1 MDIGQTIHQ
10 LPLAV
15 FLRGNAWAFP
25 LVETVHIV
33 AIAVLFGSILVVD
46 LRILGFSRILSLRQ
60 LASHALPLTL
70 LGFAIAAAS
79 GLLLFIAHAAD
90 LIGNRVFI
98 VKLGLIFLAGI
109 NAALFHTGPYVS
121 VASWDA
127 AVPAPGSARSMAAA
141 SIVLWVAVIA
151 CGRWI
156 AYV

>member
-1 MDIGQTIHQ
+1 MDIGQTLHQ

-25 LVETVHIV
+25 LVETIHIL
-33 AIAVLFGSILVVD
+33 AIAVLFGSILMVD
-46 LRILGFSRILSLRQ
+46 LRILGLSRSLSLRQ
-60 LASHALPLTL
+60 LASHVLPLTL

-79 GLLLFIAHAAD
+79 GLLLFIAHAVD

-98 VKLGLIFLAGI
+98 LKLGLIFLAGI
-109 NAALFHTGPYVS
+109 NAAVFHTGPYVH
-121 VASWDA
+121 VAEWESA
-127 AVPAPGSARSMAAA
+127 TSAPASARAMASA

-156 AYV
+156 AYA

>member
-1 MDIGQTIHQ
+1 MDIGQTLHQ

-25 LVETVHIV
+25 LVETIHIL
-33 AIAVLFGSILVVD
+33 AIAVLFGSILMVD
-46 LRILGFSRILSLRQ
+46 LRILGLSRSLSLRQ
-60 LASHALPLTL
+60 LASHVLPLTL

-98 VKLGLIFLAGI
+98 LKLGLIFLAGI
-109 NAALFHTGPYVS
+109 NAAVFHAGPYVH
-121 VASWDA
+121 VAEWESA
-127 AVPAPGSARSMAAA
+127 TSAPASARAMASA

-156 AYV
+156 AYA

>member
-1 MDIGQTIHQ
+1 MDIGQTLHQ

-25 LVETVHIV
+25 LVETIHIL
-33 AIAVLFGSILVVD
+33 AIAVLFGSILMVD
-46 LRILGFSRILSLRQ
+46 LRILGLSRSLSLRQ
-60 LASHALPLTL
+60 LASHVLPLTL

-79 GLLLFIAHAAD
+79 GLLLFIAHAVD

-98 VKLGLIFLAGI
+98 LKLGLIFLAGI
-109 NAALFHTGPYVS
+109 NAAVFHTGPYVH
-121 VASWDA
+121 VAEWESA
-127 AVPAPGSARSMAAA
+127 TSAPASARAMAWA

-156 AYV
+156 AYA